1 MNNVL
6 SSIDTKLI
14 DKLVVNSDMEY
25 IYSEDINTLILSTGE
40 FDYNDKTVLYR
51 NIKLLLD
58 KFYFVYKENMSLVDK
73 YICRRIVDFI
83 IGKFV
88 YSNNSYDFPN
98 TLFNP
103 KFIDFLVKE
112 GLFFNEYTFGIKKNT
127 FTEVSS

>member
-58 KFYFVYKENMSLVDK
+58 KFYFVLV
-73 YICRRIVDFI
+73 
-83 IGKFV
+83 
-88 YSNNSYDFPN
+88 
-98 TLFNP
+98 L
-103 KFIDFLVKE
+103 
-112 GLFFNEYTFGIKKNT
+112 
-127 FTEVSS
+127 